1 MTRGALIILNAI
13 ANAPGWAY
21 VEEEETKWGRLTI
34 GTEDETDIAE
44 MRVFSEDFEMA
55 SKLLDI
61 SRNVPL
67 EKIKEFWDY
76 YVANP

>member
-13 ANAPGWAY
+13 ATAPGWSYA
-21 VEEEETKWGRLTI
+21 EEEGTKWGRLTI
-34 GTEDETDIAE
+34 GTEDEQDIVD
-44 MRVFSEDFEMA
+44 MKVYSDDFEMA